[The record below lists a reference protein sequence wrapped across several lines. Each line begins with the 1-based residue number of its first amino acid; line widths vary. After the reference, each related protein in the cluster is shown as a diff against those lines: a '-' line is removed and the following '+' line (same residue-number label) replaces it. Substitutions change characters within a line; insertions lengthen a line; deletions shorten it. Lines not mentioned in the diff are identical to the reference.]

1 MIHEVAPLVALG
13 GEPDDLAVGQHR
25 VEQHHS
31 FDGTAQGDGLPVAVV
46 RFAER
51 RVQRLVLDVEEA
63 SASGSPDSMRRGE
76 PACQQALDEVVD
88 LLPVRDAREGRVVPA
103 HEDAVFLAV
112 IGVAALAQKQD
123 ARASGCLTV
132 MPYLG
137 GIDVIECGPYGNAE
151 TAYWEMYY
159 IASSAATVYSE
170 PAQFQQVSDEYY
182 SE

>member
-1 MIHEVAPLVALG
+1 M
-13 GEPDDLAVGQHR
+13 R
-25 VEQHHS
+25 VS
-31 FDGTAQGDGLPVAVV
+31 G
-46 RFAER
+46 
-51 RVQRLVLDVEEA
+51 RLLRA
-63 SASGSPDSMRRGE
+63 F
-76 PACQQALDEVVD
+76 
-88 LLPVRDAREGRVVPA
+88 
-103 HEDAVFLAV
+103 VFLAV

-137 GIDVIECGPYGNAE
+137 GIDVIECGPYANAE

-182 SE
+182 QSRWICVSGC